1 MGEGPGGICPQGSAR
16 IDLPPGKRKG
26 TYPQRPCLLREEHRL
41 VGRGRFDSVLI
52 HAPSATRTVNREP
65 NRRDAIVT
73 EMSYGEFEKP
83 SEMQGASFGAR
94 PALAQM
100 RDRLVHIRPTGRE
113 DNVPSKE
120 AGKPPYTRLTCD
132 VTFLSGDPITNVVD
146 RFGAVT
152 AQLDPPVQAGQIMS
166 ETFISQGWFVS
177 RLKEKVGAPG
187 FPGVVGIL
195 AMEKTKSGSMMW
207 MLRDPSPEQMAQVKQ
222 WFVWA
227 MANRSQALYV
237 ANISPQPPA
246 GAASPVP
253 GQPASPFVAAPAGSP
268 FAPTPA
274 AAPTPAVPAASPAP
288 AAPVGPWQPTLP
300 PGMQAAPAPTA
311 AAAPAAVQP
320 GPEVPPW
327 QR

>member
-1 MGEGPGGICPQGSAR
+1 MLRVAGGMPPVRSPAGIWPESAPR
-16 IDLPPGKRKG
+16 
-26 TYPQRPCLLREEHRL
+26 RL
-41 VGRGRFDSVLI
+41 AASPVTG
-52 HAPSATRTVNREP
+52 TVNREP

-73 EMSYGEFEKP
+73 EMNYGEFEKP

-94 PALAQM
+94 PAFAQM

-120 AGKPPYTRLTCD
+120 AGRPPYTRLTCD

-152 AQLDPPVQAGQIMS
+152 AQLDPPVQAGQIMP

-177 RLKEKVGAPG
+177 RLKEKVGVPG
-187 FPGVVGIL
+187 FPGVVGVL
-195 AMEKTKSGSMMW
+195 SMEKTKSGNMMW

-237 ANISPQPPA
+237 ANTPPQPPA

-253 GQPASPFVAAPAGSP
+253 GQPASPFAAPAGSS

-274 AAPTPAVPAASPAP
+274 AAPVSEYQVGDGVTVGGANFVKHGEAVFPAAVST
-288 AAPVGPWQPTLP
+288 GPWQPTLP

-311 AAAPAAVQP
+311 AVAPAAAQP